1 MEYTNGII
9 VKGIGGFYYV
19 EASDFK
25 IYECKA
31 RGIFRKNNIIPNV
44 GDMVKISLNRETFST
59 IEEILPRK
67 NSLVRPPVSNID
79 KLFIVSSTCDP
90 APNMLIIDKMI
101 AIAIYKGI
109 EPVLVLSKVDIETRD
124 DICKIYRDANIKVVE
139 CSSKTMQGKEEIEK
153 LIEKGINVFIG
164 NSGVGK
170 SSLLNTICPQLS
182 LATGVT
188 SKKLGRGK
196 HTTRHIELF
205 KIDEETYLA
214 DTPGFSIVDIQKF
227 ENIKKDDLAS
237 CFPEFKPYI
246 YNCKFNSCSHTCEK
260 GCAVIEA
267 LKIGKISKSRHN
279 NYVEIYNELKQTKVW
294 K

>member
-1 MEYTNGII
+1 MKYTNGII

-19 EASDFK
+19 EASDSK

-31 RGIFRKNNIIPNV
+31 RGIFRKNNITPNV
-44 GDMVKISLNRETFST
+44 GDMVKISINKETFST

-67 NSLVRPPVSNID
+67 NFLIRPPVSNID

-90 APNMLIIDKMI
+90 EPNLLVIDKMI
-101 AIAIYKGI
+101 AIAIYKNI
-109 EPVLVLSKVDIETRD
+109 EPVLVLSKVDLETRD
-124 DICKIYRDANIKVVE
+124 DICKIYREADIKVVE
-139 CSSKTMQGKEEIEK
+139 FSSKTMQGKDEIK
-153 LIEKGINVFIG
+153 GLITKGINVFIG

-196 HTTRHIELF
+196 HTTRHIEFF
-205 KIDEETYLA
+205 KIAEGTYLA

-227 ENIKKDDLAS
+227 ENIKKDDLAD
-237 CFPEFKPYI
+237 CFPEFRPYI
-246 YNCKFNSCSHTCEK
+246 YDCKFNSCSHTCEK
-260 GCAVIEA
+260 GCAVLEA
-267 LKIGKISKSRHN
+267 LRLGKISKSRHD
-279 NYVEIYNELKQTKVW
+279 NYIEMYNELKQVKSW